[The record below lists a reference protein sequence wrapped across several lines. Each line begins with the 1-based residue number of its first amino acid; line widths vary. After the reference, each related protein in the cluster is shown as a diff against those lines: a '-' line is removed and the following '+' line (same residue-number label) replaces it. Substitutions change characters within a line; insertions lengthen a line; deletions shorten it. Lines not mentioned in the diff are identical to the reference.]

1 VIVVS
6 EVERIQDVLAFW
18 FGAPGTAFHNKTREE
33 WFRKDDAFDADIRRR
48 FGTLIDDALGGR
60 LAQWA
65 ATTDGA
71 LAQILVLDQFTRN
84 AFRGTPRSF
93 AGDAQAL
100 SLARTLVAEGRDRVL
115 PGVRRSFVYLPF
127 EHAEDLATQEQSL
140 SLFKQLGRDEPEHA
154 SLLTWAERHH
164 AIVARFGRFPHR
176 NAILGRSSTPEEEAF
191 LREPGS
197 SF

>member
-1 VIVVS
+1 MS
-6 EVERIQDVLAFW
+6 EAENIREVLAFW
-18 FGAPGTAFHNKTREE
+18 FGAPLDAHHNKTREQ
-33 WFRKDDAFDADIRRR
+33 WFRKDDAFDAEIRSR
-48 FGTLIDDALGGR
+48 FGTLIDDALDGK
-60 LAQWA
+60 LAPWT

-100 SLARTLVAEGRDRVL
+100 SLARTLVADGRDRTL

-127 EHAEDLATQEQSL
+127 EHAEDLATQDQSL
-140 SLFKQLGRDEPEHA
+140 VLFKQLARDEPEHA
-154 SLLTWAERHH
+154 SLTTWAERHH
-164 AIVARFGRFPHR
+164 AIIARFGRFPHR
-176 NAILGRSSTPEEEAF
+176 NAILGRPSTPEEEAF

>member
-1 VIVVS
+1 MS
-6 EVERIQDVLAFW
+6 EAERIRDVLAFW
-18 FGAPGTAFHNKTREE
+18 FGGPSDAHHNKTRQE
-33 WFRKDDAFDADIRRR
+33 WFRKDDAFDAEIRTR
-48 FGTLIDDALGGR
+48 FGTLIGDALEGR
-60 LAQWA
+60 LAPWA

-100 SLARTLVAEGRDRVL
+100 SLARTLVADGRDRTL
-115 PGVRRSFVYLPF
+115 AGVRRMFVYLPF

-140 SLFKQLGRDEPEHA
+140 ALFKKLALDEPEHA
-154 SLLTWAERHH
+154 TLTTWAERHH
-164 AIVARFGRFPHR
+164 AVIARFARFPHR
-176 NAILGRSSTPEEEAF
+176 NAMLGRPSTPEEGAF
-191 LREPGS
+191 LLEPGS

>member
-1 VIVVS
+1 MS
-6 EVERIQDVLAFW
+6 DAELIQEVLAFW
-18 FGAPGTAFHNKTREE
+18 FGAPGDAHHNKTREE
-33 WFRKDDAFDADIRRR
+33 WFRKDDAFDAEIRSR
-48 FGTLIDDALGGR
+48 FGTLIDDALDGK
-60 LAQWA
+60 LAPWA

-93 AGDAQAL
+93 AGDAKAL
-100 SLARTLVAEGRDRVL
+100 NLARALVADGRDRAL

-127 EHAEDLATQEQSL
+127 EHAEDLATQDQSL
-140 SLFKQLGRDEPEHA
+140 VLFKQLARDEPEHA
-154 SLLTWAERHH
+154 SLTTWAERHH
-164 AIVARFGRFPHR
+164 AIIARFGRFPHR
-176 NAILGRSSTPEEEAF
+176 NAILGRPGTPEEEAF